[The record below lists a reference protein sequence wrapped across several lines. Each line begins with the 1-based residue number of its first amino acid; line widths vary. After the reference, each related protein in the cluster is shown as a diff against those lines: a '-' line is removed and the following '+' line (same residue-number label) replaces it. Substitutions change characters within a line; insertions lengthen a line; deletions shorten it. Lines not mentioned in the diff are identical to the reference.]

1 MGEKAATP
9 SSVSQSR
16 SGLLEDLL
24 LHEMTVGPELDGAR
38 IGVNHLDLTVGGN
51 EFTRLRALVDLPG
64 IRTNVDDVALVNIDD
79 AIRRAADRHGVGG
92 NEVLTVADTHDH
104 GRALTGGDDAVGLV
118 GGDHG
123 NGIAAAQARDGLS

>member
-1 MGEKAATP
+1 M
-9 SSVSQSR
+9 
-16 SGLLEDLL
+16 
-24 LHEMTVGPELDGAR
+24 
-38 IGVNHLDLTVGGN
+38 NHLDLTVGGN

-104 GRALTGGDDAVGLV
+104 GRARRAAMTPVGLV

-123 NGIAAAQARDGLS
+123 NGIAPRRRVTAVMTALSRSPSSLSLMRCATTSVSVWLVNS